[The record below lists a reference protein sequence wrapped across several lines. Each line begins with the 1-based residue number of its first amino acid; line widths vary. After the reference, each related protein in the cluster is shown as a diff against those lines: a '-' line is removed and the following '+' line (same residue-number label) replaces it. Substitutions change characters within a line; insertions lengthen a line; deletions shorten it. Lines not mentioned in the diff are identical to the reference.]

1 MIAEKRGE
9 RYPNVINFVRTKLRF
24 SLLRSVLIA
33 VRGVRGKRI
42 SEPYLGN
49 IAFNLVP
56 NMAFYDS

>member
-9 RYPNVINFVRTKLRF
+9 QYPDVINFVRTKLRF

-33 VRGVRGKRI
+33 VRGVRGKHIR
-42 SEPYLGN
+42 EPYLGN

-56 NMAFYDS
+56 NMKFYDS